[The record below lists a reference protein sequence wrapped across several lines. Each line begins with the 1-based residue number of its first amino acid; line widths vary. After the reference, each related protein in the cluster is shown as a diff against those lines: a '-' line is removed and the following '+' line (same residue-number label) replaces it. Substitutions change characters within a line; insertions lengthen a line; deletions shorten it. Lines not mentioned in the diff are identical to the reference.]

1 MYCTVLY
8 CTVLYGH
15 IRERRDCVIPA
26 LILASGCFVSRLGV
40 SNPISMPSW
49 DGCLELPPAFL
60 LCVCYWEELQ
70 PGGFLIVA
78 GAAPARADHP
88 LPVLGQAALP
98 AEGGVGPHN
107 LSRPDHRP
115 HFLHQLFQHFPLV
128 LGEVDSLI
136 RVLVQ
141 VKQVEQVRGGR
152 LVHRLGVR
160 LSRSLP
166 DTQITTY

>member
-1 MYCTVLY
+1 MGWVSRVATTVL
-8 CTVLYGH
+8 
-15 IRERRDCVIPA
+15 A
-26 LILASGCFVSRLGV
+26 LCLLLRGTAASRVYLV
-40 SNPISMPSW
+40 
-49 DGCLELPPAFL
+49 
-60 LCVCYWEELQ
+60 
-70 PGGFLIVA
+70 VA
-78 GAAPARADHP
+78 GATPARADHP

-98 AEGGVGPHN
+98 AEGGVGPDN